1 MGEKENRVEREK
13 EDVRRGC
20 IDRMR
25 DDSRERKAE
34 KVKGIT
40 SISKRHKKKNEKEN
54 GEKRAGDENIDRNK
68 REKKTEREE
77 KRQNIR

>member
-1 MGEKENRVEREK
+1 MGEKKNRVEREK

-40 SISKRHKKKNEKEN
+40 SISKRQKKKRK
-54 GEKRAGDENIDRNK
+54 GKRR
-68 REKKTEREE
+68 KKSGGRKHRQKQEREE
-77 KRQNIR
+77 NRERRKETKH